1 MFGSILNPPLP
12 PKTNQPNKNPS
23 GKIIRSKPFCSL
35 VFIIIIFFFLGN
47 YFASHFF
54 MGGEKFDTP
63 HPEGYLFGENMDL
76 NFLGNR
82 PVQASSCI
90 LSMLHFSA
98 QKASSSD
105 FPVGT
110 WRYFGAH
117 RCLMRLEK
125 AACSSDLL
133 VLWEQAV
140 ALSRG
145 AGRDF
150 MQGSCLRFL
159 LHLRIA

>member
-1 MFGSILNPPLP
+1 MSLCRVLLCACEL
-12 PKTNQPNKNPS
+12 KTAQTS
-23 GKIIRSKPFCSL
+23 CSL
-35 VFIIIIFFFLGN
+35 GSSHLDFFVEYPEFEGPHEDHKVQVLLFPGVYYYFIFFLGN

-125 AACSSDLL
+125 AACSSDSL

-140 ALSRG
+140 ALS
-145 AGRDF
+145 
-150 MQGSCLRFL
+150 
-159 LHLRIA
+159 